1 MNVCGKALPPN
12 AATLL
17 GTNIVLLVICV
28 PLLLTFHSFSIV
40 PGTTTL
46 AGRFTETLIRL
57 VAIGLFCQ
65 VVFYYSEL
73 YNLQIVRSLRE
84 QIWRALGAV
93 GIVMLILA
101 IVFWAFPDLSPGR
114 DALLGLPLA
123 SIGVLVLTR
132 VIAIPARHVKVA
144 LIGPESSCAS
154 IRASFAQYPE
164 WNMEVIG
171 SYRSERASQLPP
183 NDQVDRI
190 IVSADADLRPQA
202 LERLIQL
209 KMSGIRVESAAQFYE
224 QATGRVQLDEV
235 DPEWFVF
242 SSGFENSRRKLIVKR
257 CFDLVV
263 ASTLLFMQLPVMLL
277 AALAIAIE
285 NKGPLFY
292 GQDRVGLHGRVFR
305 IFKFRTMVPAPP
317 NTTPQWTANQ
327 DRRITRLGQ
336 IMRTFRIDE
345 LPQLINVLKGEM
357 SLVGP
362 RPEQPYFCDLLA
374 KEIPF
379 YHQRH
384 TIPPGLTGWAQVR
397 YMYGASIE
405 ESKRKLEFDLF
416 YVKNLSIWL
425 DLAIAFE
432 TLKVVLAGRGAK

>member
-1 MNVCGKALPPN
+1 MNVCGKALPPS

-28 PLLLTFHSFSIV
+28 PLLLTFHSFAIV
-40 PGTTTL
+40 PGGSA

-65 VVFYYSEL
+65 AVFYCFEL
-73 YNLQIVRSLRE
+73 YNLRITRSLCD
-84 QIWRALGAV
+84 QIWKAFGAV
-93 GIVMLILA
+93 GLVMLVLA
-101 IVFWAFPDLSPGR
+101 LVFWVFPDLSPGR

-123 SIGVLVLTR
+123 SIGVLIFTRLT
-132 VIAIPARHVKVA
+132 AIPARKVKVV
-144 LIGPESSCAS
+144 LVGPESSRAY
-154 IRASFAQYPE
+154 IQASFTHYPE
-164 WNMEVIG
+164 WNMEVTG
-171 SYRSERASQLPP
+171 SYCSESLAQLSPAGP
-183 NDQVDRI
+183 IDRI
-190 IVSADADLRPQA
+190 IVSADAQLGPQA
-202 LERLIQL
+202 LERLIQM

-224 QATGRVQLDEV
+224 QTTGRVQLDQV
-235 DPEWFVF
+235 DHEWFVF
-242 SSGFENSRRKLIVKR
+242 SSGFDNNRRKLIMKR
-257 CFDLVV
+257 CFDVVFASILLVV
-263 ASTLLFMQLPVMLL
+263 QSPIMLL
-277 AALAIAIE
+277 AILAILIE

-292 GQDRVGLHGRVFR
+292 PQDRIGQHGRVFK

-317 NTTPQWTANQ
+317 NPTPQWTANN
-327 DRRITRLGQ
+327 DKRITRLGQ

-345 LPQLINVLKGEM
+345 FPQLINVLKGDM

-362 RPEQPYFCDLLA
+362 RPEQPYFCELLA

-384 TIPPGLTGWAQVR
+384 TVPPGLTGWAQVR

-432 TLKVVLAGRGAK
+432 TAKVMIVGQGAK